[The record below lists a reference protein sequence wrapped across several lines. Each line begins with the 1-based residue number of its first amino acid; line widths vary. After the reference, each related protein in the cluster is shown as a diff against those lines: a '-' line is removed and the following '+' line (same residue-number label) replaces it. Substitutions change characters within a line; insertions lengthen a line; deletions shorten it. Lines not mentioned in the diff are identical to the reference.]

1 MKSVYMDHASATP
14 VREQVIEAMLPYF
27 DQHFGNPSTVYDMGL
42 KIKQVIEE
50 QRARVA
56 KLIGAK
62 PQEIIFTSSGAE
74 ANNLAIKG
82 VALARQKKG
91 EHIIISAIEHHSVL
105 NSARFFERMDFEVTF
120 LPVDEYGLVDPER
133 LSRAIRSDTI
143 LVSIMHANNE
153 IGTIQPIS
161 ELSAICREKGVLF
174 HTDAVASVGNIP
186 VDVNEL
192 NVDLLS
198 LSGVSIGA
206 PKGIG
211 ALYFRDNVRLM
222 PLIHGGIQ
230 ESGRRGG
237 TENVPYIVGLGKA
250 SVLAVE
256 ELFDKMNH
264 LEKLRS
270 FIISG
275 VRERIEHVKLT
286 GHPDKRLPSNASF
299 CIEAIEGEALIYM
312 LNQYGI
318 YSNTGSACASK
329 ALKTSPVLVAIGTP
343 PDLAQGS
350 IVFTMDSSNKIEEID
365 CPNCGARMET
375 LTDEKQTHI
384 SYEKCPECENVFFD
398 AGEFTDWKHETLMD
412 VFRGILA
419 RIRD

>member
-1 MKSVYMDHASATP
+1 MKRVYLDHASATP
-14 VREQVIEAMLPYF
+14 VREEVIEAMLPYF
-27 DQHFGNPSTVYDMGL
+27 DRHYGNPSTVYDMGSQ
-42 KIKQVIEE
+42 IKQVMEE
-50 QRARVA
+50 QRAKVA

-62 PQEIIFTSSGAE
+62 QQEIIFTSSGAE

-91 EHIIISAIEHHSVL
+91 KHIIISAIEHHSVL

-120 LPVDEYGLVDPER
+120 LPVDEYGLVDPGR
-133 LSRAIRSDTI
+133 LSKAIRSDTI

-161 ELSAICREKGVLF
+161 KLSAICRDKGVLF
-174 HTDAVASVGNIP
+174 HTDAVASVGKIS
-186 VDVNEL
+186 VDVNAL

-211 ALYFRDNVRLM
+211 VLYFRNNLRLM

-230 ESGRRGG
+230 ENGRRGG
-237 TENVPYIVGLGKA
+237 TENVPGIVGLGKA
-250 SVLAVE
+250 S
-256 ELFDKMNH
+256 ELTLSELTDKIDY
-264 LEKLRS
+264 LQELRNLLVAG
-270 FIISG
+270 IQK
-275 VRERIEHVKLT
+275 RIESVKLT
-286 GHPDKRLPSNASF
+286 GHPDRRLPGHASF

-312 LNQYGI
+312 LNQEGI
-318 YSNTGSACASK
+318 CANTGSACASK

-365 CPNCGARMET
+365 YVMEK
-375 LTDEKQTHI
+375 LCLAVEKLRSLSPI
-384 SYEKCPECENVFFD
+384 WRRKEGK
-398 AGEFTDWKHETLMD
+398 
-412 VFRGILA
+412 
-419 RIRD
+419 